1 MYPNDSF
8 WMFLLLTTNIRILMK
23 DTNDFELLGIQ
34 TFIMIVRF
42 HRLLLVM
49 VNLDEAVSS
58 LTVEVKLTYGIP
70 IER

>member
-8 WMFLLLTTNIRILMK
+8 WMFLLLTTKRRILMK
-23 DTNDFELLGIQ
+23 GTNDFELLGIQ
-34 TFIMIVRF
+34 RFTMIVRF

>member
-1 MYPNDSF
+1 
-8 WMFLLLTTNIRILMK
+8 MK

>member
-1 MYPNDSF
+1 
-8 WMFLLLTTNIRILMK
+8 MK
-23 DTNDFELLGIQ
+23 GTNDFELLGIQ
-34 TFIMIVRF
+34 RFTMIVRF